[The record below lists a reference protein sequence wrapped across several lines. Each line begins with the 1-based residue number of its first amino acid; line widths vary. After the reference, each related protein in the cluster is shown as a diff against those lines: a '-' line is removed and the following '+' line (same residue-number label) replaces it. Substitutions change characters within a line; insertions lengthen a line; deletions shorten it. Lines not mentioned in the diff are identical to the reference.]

1 MGLFWSYFRDTL
13 RLPFIQARSVLAMLA
28 EGGASALDAARDVIL
43 LLRDQFFP
51 SRCED
56 IYLTR
61 FARSRGI
68 VRAPLEPNEHWLARV
83 RFAYHWWASGG
94 RASAMKEGLL
104 LGFGF
109 SEARVINLRQEDP
122 DRWAS
127 FRVELDGVQGEVLN
141 HIDAVRW
148 AIDEVKPARSRLS
161 GLRLAA
167 TPNQTVR
174 HSGIIMQRGGVI
186 TIYPLAQRT
195 FEPVSMPNQ
204 LAIGVAVGHIVTIY
218 PRD

>member
-13 RLPFIQARSVLAMLA
+13 RLPFIQTRDVLAMLA
-28 EGGASALDAARDVIL
+28 EGGASALDAARDVVL

-56 IYLTR
+56 LYLTR

-68 VRAPLEPNEHWLARV
+68 VRAPLEPQDHWLARV
-83 RFAYHWWASGG
+83 RFAYHWWSRGG

-109 SEARVINLRQEDP
+109 SDARIINMRQEDP
-122 DRWAS
+122 ARWAS
-127 FRVELDGVQGEVLN
+127 FRVELAGVHGEVLN

-148 AIDEVKPARSRLS
+148 AINEVKPARSKLS

-167 TPNQTVR
+167 TPLQADR
-174 HSGIIMQRGGVI
+174 HSGIIMQRGGFI
-186 TIYPLAQRT
+186 TIYPLAQKS
-195 FEPVSMPNQ
+195 FDPVAMPNQ
-204 LAIGVAVGHIVTIY
+204 LAIGVSVGHIVTI
-218 PRD
+218 